1 MDIYVLNMRKTSK
14 ISILTFKK
22 VYLMKKLYLRRFDG
36 IILCRKKIKIINKK
50 IVKKKVEFSST
61 P

>member
-1 MDIYVLNMRKTSK
+1 MRKTSK

-50 IVKKKVEFSST
+50 IVKKKVEFSSNVT
-61 P
+61 

>member
-14 ISILTFKK
+14 ISISTFKK
-22 VYLMKKLYLRRFDG
+22 VYLMKKLYLRRFGG

>member
-1 MDIYVLNMRKTSK
+1 MDIQALNMRKTSK

-22 VYLMKKLYLRRFDG
+22 VYLMKKLYLRRFDR
-36 IILCRKKIKIINKK
+36 IILCRKNIKIINKK